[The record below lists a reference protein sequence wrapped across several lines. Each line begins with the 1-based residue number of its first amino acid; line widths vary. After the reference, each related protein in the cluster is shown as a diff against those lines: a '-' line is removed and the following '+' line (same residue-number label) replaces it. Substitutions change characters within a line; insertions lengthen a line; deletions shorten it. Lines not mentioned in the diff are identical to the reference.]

1 MLSLFAV
8 FVLIDAFMLKHVSV
22 VNDAGTEYEDTAGS
36 DSGEKVKVEEPSI
49 ERPEDYTVSAD
60 GYEDSNIKI
69 SVSEVFEY
77 NTMVNI
83 ADIELSSVEFL
94 RAAFAEDSYGKDIFA
109 NTSDIAKGHD
119 AILAINGDSYGSRE
133 RGYVIRNGVDY
144 PRTTDIYDV
153 MCIYSDG
160 SMKIYG
166 PEEKGSQ
173 ELLDEGVWQAFSIGP
188 TLIKDGQIS
197 VSPDEVIKR
206 GRMNNSRTAI
216 GIIDNNHFV
225 FVVGDGRTSESEG
238 LTLYN
243 LAELMSKMGV
253 VTAYNL
259 DGGGSSTMV
268 FNGEVINKPTSGGGI
283 EERAVSDIVYIGY

>member
-1 MLSLFAV
+1 MLSIFAV
-8 FVLIDAFMLKHVSV
+8 FVLADAFVLKHVSV
-22 VNDAGTEYEDTAGS
+22 MNDAGTEYEDTAGS
-36 DSGEKVKVEEPSI
+36 DTGEKVKMEEPYL

-69 SVSEVFEY
+69 SVSDVFEY
-77 NTMVNI
+77 NTLVHI

-94 RAAFAEDSYGKDIFA
+94 RTAFAEGTYGKDIFA
-109 NTSDIAKGHD
+109 NTSDIAGEHD

-166 PEEKGSQ
+166 PEKKGSQ

-283 EERAVSDIVYIGY
+283 EEKAVSDIVYIGY